1 MIYFISDCHFGHD
14 REFAFGPRGFSNID
28 EMHKALIENW
38 NKTVTD
44 EDDIYVVGD
53 FFLGTDWEFIKN
65 TLNTL
70 KGRIHLI
77 IGNHDTPAKIT
88 EYTAWDNI
96 VEIADALRV
105 KYKKRTFFLC
115 HYPTFTAGLEQDPHR
130 AVINIFGHTHSKEKF
145 FEDRPYMYNVAA
157 DAHNCT
163 PVSIE
168 QVIEDF
174 NAKVDECIAYLND
187 EEDK

>member
-14 REFAFGPRGFSNID
+14 REFVFGPRGFSNID

-65 TLNTL
+65 TLSTL

-77 IGNHDTPAKIT
+77 VGNHDTSAKIT

-115 HYPTFTAGLEQDPHR
+115 HYPTLTAG
-130 AVINIFGHTHSKEKF
+130 
-145 FEDRPYMYNVAA
+145 DRKSVG
-157 DAHNCT
+157 
-163 PVSIE
+163 
-168 QVIEDF
+168 
-174 NAKVDECIAYLND
+174 
-187 EEDK
+187 